1 MERLLDEM
9 MSGSRANR
17 KKGWYRE
24 KLGLR
29 SPGTSH
35 INTRERQQLYTEV
48 LLLDQYFGDKAT
60 AAAKR
65 MTKKKTYAKSKK
77 IKSTKRKG
85 LDPTSKR
92 YVVCHAWGLG
102 NAFEAILKQSMEDKR
117 EKDGPDVMLLVHA
130 EGDDDDDKV
139 IKTCIDDLEVA
150 TKFFTA
156 KNMFII
162 NELRRMAEDDLR
174 FVTAT
179 EYQNRRATASNEFD
193 KLNGDTKEYWKMR
206 RRGHLLQHD
215 HIAGRI
221 ADSLHRNPKR
231 SWLGIEHDIN
241 YWCSASTIRR
251 FLTTRVG
258 YRLYAERIIPLLSA
272 EQKQKHLHFARHF

>member
-1 MERLLDEM
+1 M

-102 NAFEAILKQSMEDKR
+102 NAFEARLKRSMEEKR
-117 EKDGPDVMLLVHA
+117 ENDG
-130 EGDDDDDKV
+130 
-139 IKTCIDDLEVA
+139 
-150 TKFFTA
+150 
-156 KNMFII
+156 
-162 NELRRMAEDDLR
+162 
-174 FVTAT
+174 
-179 EYQNRRATASNEFD
+179 
-193 KLNGDTKEYWKMR
+193 
-206 RRGHLLQHD
+206 
-215 HIAGRI
+215 
-221 ADSLHRNPKR
+221 
-231 SWLGIEHDIN
+231 
-241 YWCSASTIRR
+241 
-251 FLTTRVG
+251 
-258 YRLYAERIIPLLSA
+258 
-272 EQKQKHLHFARHF
+272 